1 MKSPTLLTIS
11 LSIMALPTTAQITT
25 DGTLGPSINLEGPN
39 FQIRAQLGQQHGP
52 NLFHSF
58 RDFNLNSHESA
69 TFSGPNSVQNILSRV
84 TGGNPSHIDGLI
96 RSSIPNAALYF
107 LNPYGIMFGPNAR
120 LDVQGSFHASTA
132 DYLRLQDGG
141 RFDVRLSNDS
151 VLTVAPIE
159 AFGFLTETQAPITL
173 QSSQLFVPTGKTL
186 SLIGGEL
193 LMKGDFPS
201 YDPFETF
208 HPDYTS
214 KLFSEFGRINLASLA
229 SRGEVIPTQS
239 SLVMNAQKAGN
250 ITAHNTWIG
259 VSGDGAG
266 DLFIRGGHVELKNS
280 ELEGDSVDKDSGI
293 INIQVEHLKL
303 QGSEIATDTH
313 GIGQGGQI
321 IIKATETLTLSV
333 QHDNG
338 FPSFIFSGTE
348 GQFDSAGEGGQIDI
362 EARQIVLSDGA
373 RISSFSQGPGHSGSI
388 MIKASESLIISSTRS
403 ETFQPD
409 PFGHLKHTEPQE
421 GNTGISGL
429 FSHSTSAELN
439 AGNAGSISVQAERLH
454 LLDQSLI
461 TASAKNA
468 GGGNISLTTPKVLY
482 LREGRITTSVTSG
495 KGNGGNLTLG
505 NPLFIILDNSQIRA
519 TADEGRGGNIQI
531 QSDQLI
537 ASPDSLVSA
546 SSRLGVD
553 GNVQIESPTVNLDD
567 FLVVLPGGY
576 IDASGQLLPPPC
588 TTARV
593 AKNRFVVKRI
603 AGSPPS
609 PDDFQSNR
617 LVLLPDEE
625 RATQKTSPD
634 KSAGQSA
641 PKVAVKMTG
650 CHQDLSKTKSQA
662 TPENRV
668 IDEQLF

>member
-1 MKSPTLLTIS
+1 MKSPALLTIT
-11 LSIMALPTTAQITT
+11 LLIIALPTTAQITT
-25 DGTLGPSINLEGPN
+25 DGTLGTSINLSGPN
-39 FQIRAQLGQQHGP
+39 FQIGANLGQQHGP

-58 RDFNLNSHESA
+58 RDFNLSSHESA

-84 TGGNPSHIDGLI
+84 TGGNPSHIDGLL
-96 RSSIPNAALYF
+96 RSTIPNADVYF
-107 LNPYGIMFGPNAR
+107 LNPYGIMIGPNAR

-141 RFDVRLSNDS
+141 RFDARLPNDS
-151 VLTVAPIE
+151 LLTVAPIE
-159 AFGFLTETQAPITL
+159 AFGFLTETPAPITL

-201 YDPFETF
+201 DDPFETF

-250 ITAHNTWIG
+250 ITVHNTWIG

-266 DLFIRGGHVELKNS
+266 DLFIRGGYVELKNS

-293 INIQVEHLKL
+293 INIQVEQLKL

-388 MIKASESLIISSTRS
+388 VIKASESLIISSTLS
-403 ETFQPD
+403 GTFQPD
-409 PFGHLKHTEPQE
+409 PFGHFKHTEPQE

-454 LLDQSLI
+454 LFDHSLI

-468 GGGNISLTTPKVLY
+468 GGGNISLTTPNVLY

-495 KGNGGNLTLG
+495 KGNGGNITLG
-505 NPLFIILDNSQIRA
+505 NPLFVILDNSQIRA
-519 TADEGRGGNIQI
+519 TADEGRGGNIRI

-546 SSRLGVD
+546 SSRLGLD

-567 FLVVLPGGY
+567 FLVMLPGGY
-576 IDASGQLLPPPC
+576 IEASGQLPAPC
-588 TTARV
+588 ATTRV

-609 PDDFQSNR
+609 PDDLQSNR

-625 RATQKTSPD
+625 RATQKTSPRLFG
-634 KSAGQSA
+634 AGTGQSA

-650 CHQDLSKTKSQA
+650 CRLDLSRTYKDS
-662 TPENRV
+662 
-668 IDEQLF
+668 L